1 MAGSSG
7 AEQRRLKKFLTAGA
21 LLGAFFSIGVSLLMD
36 PLYSDALGGTWRDA
50 IVSDLQ
56 NFLSISA
63 GKDSFLVTVV
73 FVIILTVLGVFGAF
87 MGLIF
92 TFFVYRFFHLLVRE

>member
-1 MAGSSG
+1 MAGSRG
-7 AEQRRLKKFLTAGA
+7 DEQRRLKKFLTAGA

-50 IVSDLQ
+50 IVGDLQ
-56 NFLSISA
+56 NFLSISV
-63 GKDSFLVTVV
+63 GKESFLVTVV
-73 FVIILTVLGVFGAF
+73 FIFILTILGVFGAL

-92 TFFVYRFFHLLVRE
+92 TFFVYRFFHLLVKE